1 MTCTDQQG
9 VPRRPLVCDARNC
22 RTSDRDSAGLN
33 LGRPDRLSTARARIH
48 RVKVSAYAAALGS
61 VAVATIATFLL
72 QPWMGSSTSLMFFPA
87 VLLAAMN
94 GGYGPALLATVL
106 SALSLAYFFVPP
118 RYSFNI
124 GADDAIRL
132 AVFMVVAIVTAS
144 VSAARKR
151 AEDAQRRALDELHAA
166 LTTLRK
172 VSGWPTFVDA
182 GLAGGARRLLTHAA
196 AVVGCR
202 RASAAWE
209 SEDEPWLYVAESDAA
224 SATIT
229 RFAPTDEQ
237 TRASVDPR
245 GATLACIGPRGE
257 EADASAP
264 FEVEHLSGRVFFI
277 GLPSTGPEVTPLAE
291 IVAREV
297 GNSLEQLYIHDRVQQ
312 VAVRED
318 RIRVARD
325 LHDGVLQSLTAIRFQ
340 LQALADQPVGGLAVG
355 DHLLAIE
362 RAIAIEQRE
371 LRRFIDD
378 LKPSPRRSGEQGALA
393 RALEALR
400 DRLGGEWQAPITV
413 RVTPPDLGLR
423 ADIADGVR
431 LMVREAA
438 VNAFKHAHPS
448 RVSIDVQEDDD
459 RSLRVIVSNDG
470 RGFPFRGRMEHD
482 ALVAS
487 DAAPVSLRERVEELG
502 GTLSI
507 DSTSTGSR
515 VEIVIPASKI
525 DV

>member
-1 MTCTDQQG
+1 M
-9 VPRRPLVCDARNC
+9 
-22 RTSDRDSAGLN
+22 
-33 LGRPDRLSTARARIH
+33 RLST
-48 RVKVSAYAAALGS
+48 YT
-61 VAVATIATFLL
+61 VAVVSVVVATLATFLM
-72 QPWMGSSTSLMFFPA
+72 QPWMGPSISLMFFPA
-87 VLLAAMN
+87 VLIVAMY

-106 SALSLAYFFVPP
+106 SSLSLAYFFVPP

-132 AVFMVVAIVTAS
+132 AVFAVVAVVTAS

-182 GLAGGARRLLTHAA
+182 GLAVGARRLLAHAA
-196 AVVGCR
+196 AVVACLR
-202 RASAAWE
+202 VVAAWE

-224 SATIT
+224 SATIA
-229 RFAPTDEQ
+229 RLAPTDEQ
-237 TRASVDPR
+237 SRSSVDLR
-245 GATLACIGPRGE
+245 GGGTLACIGPRGE
-257 EADASAP
+257 KADASAP
-264 FEVEHLSGRVFFI
+264 FEVEHLRGRLFFI
-277 GLPSTGPEVTPLAE
+277 GLPATGPEVTPLAE

-340 LQALADQPVGGLAVG
+340 LQALADQPADGFAVG

-378 LKPSPRRSGEQGALA
+378 LKPPARRAGEQGALA
-393 RALEALR
+393 RALDELR

-413 RVTPPDLGLR
+413 RVAPPDLALR
-423 ADIADGVR
+423 AEVEDGVR

-448 RVSIDVQEDDD
+448 RVSIDVQEDDN
-459 RSLRVIVSNDG
+459 RSLRVVVSNDG

-507 DSTSTGSR
+507 DSTATGSR
-515 VEIVIPASKI
+515 VEIIIPTTGA
-525 DV
+525 

>member
-9 VPRRPLVCDARNC
+9 VPRLPRVCDADTAGR
-22 RTSDRDSAGLN
+22 RTATAVCFN
-33 LGRPDRLSTARARIH
+33 LGPPRHLSTPRARIQT
-48 RVKVSAYAAALGS
+48 VNVSAYAAAVGS
-61 VAVATIATFLL
+61 VVAATIATFLL
-72 QPWMGSSTSLMFFPA
+72 QPWMGPSISLMFFPA
-87 VLLAAMN
+87 VLLVAMY
-94 GGYGPALLATVL
+94 GGYGPALAATML
-106 SALSLAYFFVPP
+106 SAVSLAYFFVPP

-124 GADDAIRL
+124 GFDDAIRL
-132 AVFMVVAIVTAS
+132 AVFAVVAIVTAS

-151 AEDAQRRALDELHAA
+151 AEDAQRRALDELHVA
-166 LTTLRK
+166 LSTLRK

-182 GLAGGARRLLTHAA
+182 GLAGGARRLLAHAA
-196 AVVGCR
+196 AVVGCG

-209 SEDEPWLYVAESDAA
+209 SEDEPWLYVADSDAA
-224 SATIT
+224 SPTIA
-229 RFAPTDEQ
+229 RFAPTDAQ
-237 TRASVDPR
+237 ALSAVDSR
-245 GATLACIGPRGE
+245 GATLACTGPRGE
-257 EADASAP
+257 QADASAP

-340 LQALADQPVGGLAVG
+340 LQALADQPASGLAVG

-378 LKPSPRRSGEQGALA
+378 LRPTPRRAAEQGALA
-393 RALEALR
+393 RALEELR
-400 DRLGGEWQAPITV
+400 DRLGAEWQAPITV

-423 ADIADGVR
+423 ADVEDGVR

-459 RSLRVIVSNDG
+459 RSLRVVVSNDG

-507 DSTSTGSR
+507 DSTPTGSR
-515 VEIVIPASKI
+515 VEIVIPAPG
-525 DV
+525 